1 MEHAPRTAR
10 FLDRSTPPHIVTLVM
25 LASVSAL
32 AMNIYLPSLPRMAE
46 AFATTPGL
54 MGLTVGIYLASGA
67 ILQLFLGALADFVG
81 RRPVLLAVLAL
92 YVLTSVAIVH
102 APSITAL
109 LILRAIQAAASVTM
123 VLSRAIVR
131 DTMDGPAAAARLAY
145 VTMGMSL
152 VPMFGPVI
160 GGVLGGL
167 FGWEA
172 NFWVLALFGT
182 VLWIVVF
189 LDGGET
195 LPKSTGGFRDKLAD
209 YPELFRSPRFWGYCL
224 ASAFASGAFFA
235 YLGGAPFVGAEV
247 YGLKPTEL
255 GFYFGAPA
263 VGYFFGNF
271 IAARI
276 SERVG
281 MDRMILWG
289 NLISVAGIAA
299 SVLVTALGLDSA
311 ESFFGLIVFLGLGNG
326 LTNPNATAGLMSI
339 RPRLAGTASG
349 LGSSMM
355 IGGGAALSAFAGFSL
370 SDATGPAPLLWIMLV
385 STALSIVAILY
396 VMRRTRQLAGV

>member
-1 MEHAPRTAR
+1 MTHTPLPAR

-67 ILQLFLGALADFVG
+67 VLQLFLGALADFVG

-102 APSITAL
+102 APSVTAL
-109 LILRAIQAAASVTM
+109 LALRAVQAAASVTM

-131 DTMDGPAAAARLAY
+131 DTMEGPAAAARLAY

-182 VLWIVVF
+182 VLWVVVF
-189 LDGGET
+189 FDGGET

-299 SVLVTALGLDSA
+299 SVIVTALGLDSA

-385 STALSIVAILY
+385 STALSIGAILY